1 MRLKTGH
8 LVSWSLL
15 LLLAVAVVVAV
26 GVVAGDGMD
35 QSLLAFDVPSTITV
49 LIFFLQEDMSQ
60 ISQNIPTR
68 ICSSLHPQKKKKRR
82 KKEKEGADGR
92 GKKRRETTTSNK
104 QQIRKKEKNN
114 REERIFS
121 FSLFESFDCV
131 AKSGLKN
138 GDRLFTS
145 RSAQLPLDMTADLC
159 LREQGYVTECKNSP
173 SVIFKLLEEI

>member
-68 ICSSLHPQKKKKRR
+68 ICSSLHPQKKKKEERR
-82 KKEKEGADGR
+82 KRRGQMGEGRKGEKQQQQTNKRKER
-92 GKKRRETTTSNK
+92 KKRIT
-104 QQIRKKEKNN
+104 
-114 REERIFS
+114 ERNGS
-121 FSLFESFDCV
+121 FLSVF
-131 AKSGLKN
+131 LKA
-138 GDRLFTS
+138 LT
-145 RSAQLPLDMTADLC
+145 
-159 LREQGYVTECKNSP
+159 V
-173 SVIFKLLEEI
+173 